1 MSRQA
6 EVEKILALLKENCG
20 ECAEEAGWCLYFVS
34 GILVDNGIRSK
45 DGFRAYGIR
54 LDTDEWDV
62 AKGIE
67 VRPEEY
73 KENDNEEVD

>member
-1 MSRQA
+1 MNRQD

-45 DGFRAYGIR
+45 EGFEIAYKWPGYTPSG
-54 LDTDEWDV
+54 DTEKKIV
-62 AKGIE
+62 PIQ
-67 VRPEEY
+67 Y
-73 KENDNEEVD
+73 KED